1 MTVSEGERRR
11 WRPAGGWIV
20 QQTGSGG
27 VTVLLAS
34 VLGLISLRASNP
46 WLLLVS
52 CALLAP
58 VVISQLL
65 RPDLRSLSICF
76 DSSDRVAV
84 GDPMQQILHVHNRG
98 RRSSPDLQLTHSLPC
113 FPPIMLAVPALP
125 PGGRADLTI
134 LRTALARGVNTV
146 HELQLQTTAP
156 FGMALHRRQ
165 LQTPARIN
173 VHPASGPVGV
183 LPGGAAGQLVGGRPT
198 RFGHEPH
205 ELREWRRGDSLR
217 QVHWRATARHNR
229 LTVVIPEITI
239 HAQFA
244 LVIAG
249 SAEDESWEELLSTA
263 AWTAVDAARSGRAVL
278 ISAAGTTDYVGDD
291 PAAILDWFAALGPVD
306 VPGPALLEAAEQWVG
321 DSGSVVVASTRQAV
335 GSLMDSAF
343 GIMRLHPNGQVTQ

>member
-1 MTVSEGERRR
+1 MTVSGAERHG
-11 WRPAGGWIV
+11 WRPASGLIV
-20 QQTGSGG
+20 QQTTSGG
-27 VTVLLAS
+27 ITVLLAA

-58 VVISQLL
+58 VVISQVL
-65 RPDLRSLSICF
+65 RPDLRSISICF
-76 DSSDRVAV
+76 NSSDRVAV
-84 GDPMQQILHVHNRG
+84 GDSMQQIFHVHNRG
-98 RRSSPDLQLTHSLPC
+98 RRSSPDLQLSHALQC
-113 FPPIMLAVPALP
+113 FPSIMLAVPALP

-134 LRTALARGVNTV
+134 LRTAASRGVATV
-146 HELQLQTTAP
+146 HDLQLQTIAP
-156 FGMALHRRQ
+156 FGMALHRWKFS
-165 LQTPARIN
+165 TVARIN
-173 VHPASGPVGV
+173 VHPALGPVGL

-249 SAEDESWEELLSTA
+249 SAQDESWEELISTA
-263 AWTAVDAARSGRAVL
+263 AWTAVDAARAGRSVL
-278 ISAAGTTDYVGDD
+278 ISAAGTPDYTGDD

-321 DSGSVVVASTRQAV
+321 SSGSVVVASTRQTV

-343 GIMRLHPNGQVTQ
+343 GIARLHPSGQVTQ